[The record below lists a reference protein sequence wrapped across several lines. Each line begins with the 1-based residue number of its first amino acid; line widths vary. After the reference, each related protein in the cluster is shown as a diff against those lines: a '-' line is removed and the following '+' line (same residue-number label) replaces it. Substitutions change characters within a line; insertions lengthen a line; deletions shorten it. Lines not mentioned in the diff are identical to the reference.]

1 MYGLHAWQFPL
12 AAAFMWAATLTAMII
27 TWAAKGKPV
36 YESQDGS
43 IPYISDIGASF
54 LKPLFVVGSVITGLG
69 FFLTVLSERVYREKG
84 RLLSNVQRRGAVMGV
99 ISCICALIAAA
110 GLSLLAGFDTLNY
123 TTLHRLFLLIFML
136 GTVLSAIATTVEF
149 LVLKREARH
158 AAGLADTTDFTFN
171 ITKMIQGLAGS
182 YIAKLIIVVIEI
194 ALSIAF
200 GITMYKGSNEVAAV
214 LEWMIAY
221 IFVFFLITFYF
232 DLRPAAGSPK
242 GKYDVSRIVGVGS
255 RAELGPGGR
264 PSMSTRA
271 SGSEQVTPEMGQVQ
285 PNVNRV

>member
-12 AAAFMWAATLTAMII
+12 AAAFMWAAYSNINSHDYNLGSQ
-27 TWAAKGKPV
+27 GKPV
-36 YESQDGS
+36 YKSQDGS

-54 LKPLFVVGSVITGLG
+54 LKPLFVGKGSTPI
-69 FFLTVLSERVYREKG
+69 ERPTKG
-84 RLLSNVQRRGAVMGV
+84 SSDGV

-123 TTLHRLFLLIFML
+123 TTLHRLFLWVKFKIEEIE
-136 GTVLSAIATTVEF
+136 TATNNS
-149 LVLKREARH
+149 LYQRARH

>member
-1 MYGLHAWQFPL
+1 
-12 AAAFMWAATLTAMII
+12 
-27 TWAAKGKPV
+27 
-36 YESQDGS
+36 
-43 IPYISDIGASF
+43 
-54 LKPLFVVGSVITGLG
+54 
-69 FFLTVLSERVYREKG
+69 
-84 RLLSNVQRRGAVMGV
+84 
-99 ISCICALIAAA
+99 
-110 GLSLLAGFDTLNY
+110 
-123 TTLHRLFLLIFML
+123 ML